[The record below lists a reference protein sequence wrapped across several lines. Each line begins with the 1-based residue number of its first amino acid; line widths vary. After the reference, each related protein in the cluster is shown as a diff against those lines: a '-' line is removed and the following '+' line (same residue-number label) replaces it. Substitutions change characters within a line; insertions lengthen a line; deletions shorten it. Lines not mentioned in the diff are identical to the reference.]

1 MLLKING
8 RPRTVSFYPTM
19 LFITLG
25 LHKKSRDLGH
35 CFQYDKLW
43 KTSEFRPN
51 GGRTHD
57 VYDGQGL
64 TLKRSL
70 AVSSYLIENKR
81 AEKSTHAGIRASKP
95 TICMKRNGVRSVKEI
110 PSSRY
115 VIESRV
121 ESTLASKPK
130 DV

>member
-1 MLLKING
+1 
-8 RPRTVSFYPTM
+8 M
-19 LFITLG
+19 LFITRG
-25 LHKKSRDLGH
+25 LHRESRNLAF
-35 CFQYDKLW
+35 CFQYDKRL

-51 GGRTHD
+51 AGRTHD